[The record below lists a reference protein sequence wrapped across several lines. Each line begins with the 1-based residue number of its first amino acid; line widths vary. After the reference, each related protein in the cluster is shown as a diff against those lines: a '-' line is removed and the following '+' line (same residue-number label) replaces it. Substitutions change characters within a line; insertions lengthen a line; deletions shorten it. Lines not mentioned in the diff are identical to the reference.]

1 METLQ
6 CTDAPAGTD
15 DDVCLNVCACCSH
28 IFPNQE
34 MDQLATALRQVAR
47 MLWGIHVI
55 LQTGF
60 EHEVRA
66 TLITISQNWP
76 VMN

>member
-1 METLQ
+1 MVTLQ
-6 CTDAPAGTD
+6 RTDAPAGPC
-15 DDVCLNVCACCSH
+15 DDVCLNECACCSH

-60 EHEVRA
+60 EQEVRPKLA
-66 TLITISQNWP
+66 SQLLRLCLL
-76 VMN
+76 